1 MSCFPRCTPTGNTLK
16 KIERLE
22 QMMRENTSEE
32 REWKEDLKEVMEYLE
47 EGDDDGNGNASA
59 RRTKEGE
66 EEEDYVKPVENKCFP
81 MLQHKG
87 DSTWGRYADF
97 DHVGSKEDRENKE
110 VQLFQKI
117 LQKVSGKEPEECVDT
132 SAYQRETSQSGRNFW
147 KVHAL

>member
-1 MSCFPRCTPTGNTLK
+1 MYSDGEHSK
-16 KIERLE
+16 EIERLE

-47 EGDDDGNGNASA
+47 GDDDGNGNASA

-66 EEEDYVKPVENKCFP
+66 EPSEEDYVKPVENKCFP

-97 DHVGSKEDRENKE
+97 DHVE
-110 VQLFQKI
+110 VKKTERTKRCSYFKRYY
-117 LQKVSGKEPEECVDT
+117 KK
-132 SAYQRETSQSGRNFW
+132 
-147 KVHAL
+147 